1 MHTPSQIWS
10 TIQRSLFPGL
20 REELGPL
27 TDSEQRL
34 AAILELVR
42 VEPFAPTPWAWTGRP
57 AHARARHGPGQGATL
72 QGADH
77 GGAREARLTRG

>member
-34 AAILELVR
+34 AAILVAAQCAAGR
-42 VEPFAPTPWAWTGRP
+42 VVGVPPGFAA
-57 AHARARHGPGQGATL
+57 PGQ
-72 QGADH
+72 
-77 GGAREARLTRG
+77 